1 MLHSILEKGFPMKNK
16 VFVSIQLMVVLALFP
31 VLAIAGGDETLS
43 VEEKINGLQT
53 MCTETADA
61 RTERQAAKSLYDRLG
76 GYDRIHALTTEIVRL
91 HQINPDFRLMM
102 KYVDGEHLATGVA
115 DFIAAGTGGTEH
127 YKGRNML
134 DAHSHLDFTDAD
146 FLSAGGDV
154 GKAMQNLGYGQEET
168 NEVICILVSLQDQ
181 VVLK

>member
-1 MLHSILEKGFPMKNK
+1 MKNK
-16 VFVSIQLMVVLALFP
+16 VFVSIQMMVVLALFP
-31 VLAIAGGDETLS
+31 VLAIAGGDEAPT
-43 VEEKINGLQT
+43 VEEKMNGLQA
-53 MCTETADA
+53 MCTETAGA
-61 RTERQAAKSLYDRLG
+61 QAERQAAKSLYDRLG

-102 KYVDGEHLATGVA
+102 KYVDGEHLATSVA

-146 FLSAGGDV
+146 FLSAGADV

-168 NEVICILVSLQDQ
+168 NEVICILVSLKDQ